1 MVELFPTNAHLEM
14 HDIVEID
21 TNSKLEMWF
30 SNIYIYFRNWNI
42 TSILFELNKLK
53 SIIIFTELNSY
64 YNGNLLLKDKKKILD

>member
-1 MVELFPTNAHLEM
+1 MVELFPTNAQLEM

-53 SIIIFTELNSY
+53 SII
-64 YNGNLLLKDKKKILD
+64 